1 MSISNPSHLLISR
14 NPPRS
19 PAHPQLAPASTSRH
33 ANSPL
38 PPAGLLGSWQN
49 EVDVPARQR
58 RHSLPSST
66 PEDTALEAED
76 VAIHPTFQRDAPLA
90 GRVKVMVGLYEFWCH
105 KEVLWFASPFFQGL
119 LQGRYVLCLRSSA
132 LLFSKH

>member
-33 ANSPL
+33 TPSFL
-38 PPAGLLGSWQN
+38 PPAGTLAPWQSDEVTATRDARHLSGLEYDTGT
-49 EVDVPARQR
+49 EVD
-58 RHSLPSST
+58 
-66 PEDTALEAED
+66 EED
-76 VAIHPTFQRDAPLA
+76 VEIYMTFRRDAPLA
-90 GRVKVMVGLYEFWCH
+90 GRVKVVVGRHEFWCH

-119 LQGRYVLCLRSSA
+119 LQGRWVYS
-132 LLFSKH
+132 